1 MKYNSKKDWWLFSL
15 VWGVA
20 PVLIAVGLFNVL
32 VPFGNPALGWALIRA
47 GAGTVLA
54 VLLMTYPLDYE
65 IAATELVARSGFM
78 RWRVPL
84 ADIQEVTP
92 TRSAASAPAWSLD
105 RLRIEYLKGSESHAL
120 LVSPSDKWAF
130 MRDLADATPGLELRG
145 DRVVRIS

>member
-1 MKYNSKKDWWLFSL
+1 MTYSSKKDWWLFGL
-15 VWGVA
+15 AWGVV

-32 VPFGNPALGWALIRA
+32 APFGNPALGWALVRA
-47 GAGTVLA
+47 GAGTMLA
-54 VLLMTYPLDYE
+54 VLLTTYPLNYE
-65 IAATELVARSGFM
+65 ITATELIARCGFM

-105 RLRIEYLKGSESHAL
+105 RLRIEYLKGSESSAL
-120 LVSPSDKWAF
+120 LISPSDKRAF

-145 DRVVRIS
+145 DRVVRNS